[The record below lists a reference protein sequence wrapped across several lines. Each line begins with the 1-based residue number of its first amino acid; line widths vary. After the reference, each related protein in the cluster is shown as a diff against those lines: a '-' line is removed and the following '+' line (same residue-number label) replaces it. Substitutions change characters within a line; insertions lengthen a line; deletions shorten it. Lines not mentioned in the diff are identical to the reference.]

1 MNHTYQTRRNRVDLI
16 ALRIST
22 EIAKKSMY
30 YKGATDF
37 NSVPS
42 DVKHISSLLFFKSRL
57 VDYCIYLFLV
67 VLFLLVFD

>member
-1 MNHTYQTRRNRVDLI
+1 MNHAYQTRRNRVDLI
-16 ALRIST
+16 APKIST

-42 DVKHISSLLFFKSRL
+42 DVKHIFN
-57 VDYCIYLFLV
+57 I
-67 VLFLLVFD
+67 